1 MAKLKD
7 WIGKVHQVDRG
18 LAALLRGLVTI
29 ERDDAAR
36 RLTLVWHAAFHK
48 TAGGEREAGIRS
60 YLGPYAEYD
69 IEHLTLEE
77 WGRQDPMLQE
87 ALDLGARVKAID

>member
-1 MAKLKD
+1 
-7 WIGKVHQVDRG
+7 
-18 LAALLRGLVTI
+18 LLRGLVFI
-29 ERDDAAR
+29 RRDDAAES
-36 RLTLVWHAAFHK
+36 LAFVWHAAFHK
-48 TAGGEREAGIRS
+48 TAGGEREAGIRG
-60 YLGPYAEYD
+60 YLGPYSEYD